1 MKFSGFGEADQLKRR
16 IKAVGVKP
24 RFFLDPT
31 VVNFKTKVIAKGQKP
46 LPFHEDINIQNPDNS
61 PVDWRVDRE
70 ALEASKI
77 FQMSPI
83 AGPLGGGEQATVRVT
98 FNPQDPIE
106 YVARIPLYLD
116 DEKEKPYLVIEFRGE
131 GADAKIYFD
140 RREVILPP
148 VPLDT
153 ETKATFQVLHNG
165 YENLTLHPKL
175 ANEVGKL
182 PIKIEF
188 PEGAEIGVTK
198 QKIKVEASFK
208 FSTPL
213 SFTTFIEFYDD
224 EGNKFS
230 IPISGTT
237 DNSIF
242 SVFSFMQRNFDEIA
256 YKIEQGKPI
265 RIVQE
270 VGNSD

>member
-1 MKFSGFGEADQLKRR
+1 M
-16 IKAVGVKP
+16 
-24 RFFLDPT
+24 
-31 VVNFKTKVIAKGQKP
+31 
-46 LPFHEDINIQNPDNS
+46 
-61 PVDWRVDRE
+61 
-70 ALEASKI
+70 
-77 FQMSPI
+77 
-83 AGPLGGGEQATVRVT
+83 
-98 FNPQDPIE
+98 
-106 YVARIPLYLD
+106 
-116 DEKEKPYLVIEFRGE
+116 
-131 GADAKIYFD
+131 
-140 RREVILPP
+140 
-148 VPLDT
+148 
-153 ETKATFQVLHNG
+153 
-165 YENLTLHPKL
+165 TLHPKL